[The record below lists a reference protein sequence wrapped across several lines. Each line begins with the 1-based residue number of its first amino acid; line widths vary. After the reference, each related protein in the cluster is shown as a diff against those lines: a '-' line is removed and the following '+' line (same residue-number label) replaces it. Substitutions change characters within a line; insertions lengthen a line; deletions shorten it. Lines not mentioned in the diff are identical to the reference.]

1 LYNGQKAGGQAR
13 PAPGRFPTTGGFF
26 REKGMHMK
34 QEPSLIVSRTGA
46 VVTLAINNLKKHNA
60 LTPGCLA
67 EIERAFDEL
76 AREDEARVVVLRGAG
91 DKAFS
96 AGADIMAMPV
106 KGEARVPEARATP
119 TRALEAIQR
128 FPYPVVAMIY
138 GYALGAGCILALACD
153 IRIAAESVKMGVPTS
168 RMGLLSDYRT
178 FKRFLTVLGYGPA
191 LEIFL
196 TGRSYDSRECLA
208 MGLVGHVVETERL
221 ESFTADLVHEI
232 ARCAPLSLRGSKFIL
247 NKIAENPAPFPEDLE
262 AFRALGLEAVKSDD
276 HEEAKR
282 AFREK
287 RKPHF
292 TGR

>member
-1 LYNGQKAGGQAR
+1 MAKNKAGGQTR
-13 PAPGRFPTTGGFF
+13 PGGGAVSMERGSS
-26 REKGMHMK
+26 REKDMGMK
-34 QEPSLIVSRTGA
+34 QEPALIVSRTGA
-46 VVTLAINNLKKHNA
+46 RVTLTINNPKKLNA
-60 LTPGCLA
+60 LTPGCLL
-67 EIERAFDEL
+67 EIERTFDEL
-76 AREDEARVVVLRGAG
+76 AREDETRVVVLRGAG
-91 DKAFS
+91 DQAFS

-106 KGEARVPEARATP
+106 KGEVRAPEARATP

-128 FPYPVVAMIY
+128 FPYPVVAMLY

-208 MGLVGHVVETERL
+208 MGLVGRVVETERL
-221 ESFTADLVHEI
+221 ESFTEDLVGEI
-232 ARCAPLSLRGSKFIL
+232 ARCAPLSLRGSKLIL
-247 NKIAENPAPFPEDLE
+247 NKIAENPTPVPEDLE
-262 AFRALGLEAVKSDD
+262 TFRALSLEAVKSDD